1 MKYFTRLKPVHWS
14 IIIFVVAQ
22 VMTFLVI
29 SRENAFLDKNQIYI
43 PPQPTQAVTLWP
55 QPTTDA
61 GTGTVTQSPAYSSL
75 GPLLI
80 YFLSAAAIM
89 GLTLYLIPMA
99 ALRKVL
105 RAIFAFLFAWGIFV
119 ILALW
124 VPLPVALAVAAAV
137 GLGWFFFPKIWL
149 HNLVMVLSMVALAA
163 VFGRMISPWTAMIL
177 LMALAIY
184 DFLAVRFGYMVWMAD
199 RLADSNSLPA
209 FVFPR
214 RVSQWSSPV
223 QLTGVAK
230 MAEKKP
236 VDREYA
242 ILGGGDIGFALLLVS
257 SVFFAFGF
265 ISSIEVAAF
274 SLLGLLGAYWIQA
287 YFLKGKPMPALPPI
301 AVISFIGFLL
311 VLLKP

>member
-61 GTGTVTQSPAYSSL
+61 ATGTVTQSPAYSSL

-105 RAIFAFLFAWGIFV
+105 RAIFAFLFAWGLFV
-119 ILALW
+119 ILILW
-124 VPLPVALAVAAAV
+124 LPLPVTLAISAAV

-199 RLADSNSLPA
+199 KLADSNSLPA

-214 RVSQWSSPV
+214 RVSQWTSPV

-236 VDREYA
+236 GDREYA
-242 ILGGGDIGFALLLVS
+242 ILGGGDIGFSLLLVS